1 MKLSLLRS
9 ETRPNK
15 ASMAFKDRYPG
26 LLRGLPSSLARA
38 AAKKSWENR
47 DLPNWRDRVGDLLEG
62 KQIFVK
68 DLREFNALY
77 VAARRKGVQTRRF
90 KLSNARFAV
99 VAEGIYDRKIEFIAA
114 GNVYYTRRKE
124 LTCLLKAAE
133 KAGICLDHFAINK
146 SANPQILR
154 VSSANKDKS
163 GVQR

>member
-1 MKLSLLRS
+1 MGATPSKYHYPTYANLR
-9 ETRPNK
+9 
-15 ASMAFKDRYPG
+15 
-26 LLRGLPSSLARA
+26 RGLPRRLARA
-38 AAKKSWENR
+38 AAKKSWLNR

-99 VAEGIYDRKIEFIAA
+99 VAEGLYDRKIEFIAA
-114 GNVYYTRRKE
+114 GNVYYTRQKE

-133 KAGICLDHFAINK
+133 KAGICLDHSTINK

-163 GVQR
+163 GVQK

>member
-1 MKLSLLRS
+1 M
-9 ETRPNK
+9 
-15 ASMAFKDRYPG
+15 KDRYPG
-26 LLRGLPSSLARA
+26 LLRGLPSRLARA
-38 AAKKSWENR
+38 SGKKSWENR

-68 DLREFNALY
+68 NLREFNALY
-77 VAARRKGVQTRRF
+77 VAARRKGVQILRF
-90 KLSNARFAV
+90 KLFNARFAV

-124 LTCLLKAAE
+124 LTCLTEAAE
-133 KAGICLDHFAINK
+133 KAGICLDHSAINK

-163 GVQR
+163 GVQK

>member
-1 MKLSLLRS
+1 
-9 ETRPNK
+9 
-15 ASMAFKDRYPG
+15 MALKERYAG
-26 LLRGLPSSLARA
+26 LLRGLPSRLARA

-90 KLSNARFAV
+90 KLPNARFAV

-124 LTCLLKAAE
+124 LTCLTEAAE
-133 KAGICLDHFAINK
+133 KAGICLDHSAINK
-146 SANPQILR
+146 SANPQIHR

-163 GVQR
+163 GVQK

>member
-1 MKLSLLRS
+1 LYWGRADAFIEVIHGLERSLRGVV
-9 ETRPNK
+9 K
-15 ASMAFKDRYPG
+15 
-26 LLRGLPSSLARA
+26 GLPSRLARA

-68 DLREFNALY
+68 NLREFNALY

-90 KLSNARFAV
+90 KLPNARFAV

-133 KAGICLDHFAINK
+133 KAGIYLDHFAINK
-146 SANPQILR
+146 SANPKILR
-154 VSSANKDKS
+154 VSSANRTNQASRK
-163 GVQR
+163 